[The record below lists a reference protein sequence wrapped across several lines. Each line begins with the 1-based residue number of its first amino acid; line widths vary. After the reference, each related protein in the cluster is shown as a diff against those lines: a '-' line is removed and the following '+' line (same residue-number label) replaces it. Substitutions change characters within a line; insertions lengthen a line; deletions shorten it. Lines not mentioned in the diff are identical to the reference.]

1 MLSCCLLAFLPLAV
15 SPEAEGVSSA
25 GVSAWLDVCERE
37 IDTVHGFVLL
47 RHGKLV
53 AEGSWAPF
61 DTLNKPHRLSSHSKC
76 FVTTAVGMLVDKGKL
91 DLDECVIDILPDK
104 APASPSDN
112 LKALRVR
119 DLLTMTAG
127 LKAGSGFHAGD
138 WPRLTLAKP
147 SDKKPGQFYRY
158 DSDATYLLG
167 VIVAR
172 KSGVELE
179 SFMRKN
185 VFEPLGITSFWTSYD
200 PDGIPCAG
208 YGFNMS
214 TRDIVRIGQ
223 LYLDHGMWNGRRIVS
238 REWTELAMAKHTWSG
253 KTPTE
258 CPPNNDWVLGFG
270 FNFWRCQHGCY
281 RADGAGGQY
290 TILFPEHGAVLSIN
304 ASVVDMQ
311 KLLST
316 VWDHFLPALSKTAL
330 PEAPAAAAALKER
343 CAKLAIKPI
352 SGVRDGDDRYLGR
365 TYAFKDCVASVRAV
379 RIDRADGGWKLNV
392 TTDAGKFDLPVGCG
406 EWKHGEIVFSPHR
419 YEKLGEIVGLQ
430 QVETSAAVQPDGSL
444 VVRVQLLGGYFPVDL
459 KFRGKLFKTAV
470 DCSWA
475 GRSVSSGIE

>member
-1 MLSCCLLAFLPLAV
+1 MLSYCLLAFLPLAT

-25 GVSAWLDVCERE
+25 QVSAWLDACERE
-37 IDTVHGFVLL
+37 IDSVHGFVLL

-61 DTLNKPHRLSSHSKC
+61 ETLEKPHRLSSHSKC
-76 FVTTAVGMLVDKGKL
+76 FITTAVGILVDSGKL
-91 DLDECVIDILPDK
+91 DLDECVVDILPDK

-127 LKAGSGFHAGD
+127 LKAGGGFDGGD

-172 KSGVELE
+172 KSGMELE
-179 SFMRKN
+179 AFLRKN
-185 VFEPLGITSFWTSYD
+185 LFGPLGITSFWTSYD
-200 PDGIPCAG
+200 PDGIPSSG

-214 TRDIVRIGQ
+214 TRDIARIGQ
-223 LYLDHGMWNGRRIVS
+223 LYLDRGAWGGKRIVS
-238 REWTELAMAKHTWSG
+238 REWTELATAKQTWSG

-258 CPPNNDWVLGFG
+258 WQPNNDWVLGFG

-290 TILFPEHGAVLSIN
+290 TIVFPEHGAVLSIN
-304 ASVVDMQ
+304 AAVVDMQ
-311 KLLST
+311 KVLNV
-316 VWDHFLPALSKTAL
+316 VWDHFLPALSMKAL
-330 PEAPAAAAALKER
+330 PESPDAAAALKAR
-343 CAKLAIKPI
+343 CAKLALKPV

-365 TYAFKDCVASVRAV
+365 TYSFSNGVASVRAV
-379 RIDRADGGWKLNV
+379 RIDRADDGWRLNV
-392 TTDAGKFDLPVGCG
+392 STDAGKFDLPVGCG
-406 EWKHGEIVFSPHR
+406 AWKGGELVFSPR
-419 YEKLGEIVGLQ
+419 NYEKLGDIVGRQ
-430 QVETSAAVQPDGSL
+430 QVATSGAVQPDGSL
-444 VVRVQLLGGYFPVDL
+444 LVRMQLLSGHFPVDL
-459 KFRGKLFKTAV
+459 KFRSKLFKTAV
-470 DCSWA
+470 DCSRA
-475 GRSVSSGIE
+475 GRTATSGIE